1 MLALWVKGYA
11 GTEFRIKDW
20 YCHLILLQIV
30 TSVPSRSASN
40 DSAWCLIYT
49 SSSETS
55 VFQLLQSCGS
65 IEQNG
70 FKGIKDSRLRR
81 HSDGT
86 GGSCTLYHLE
96 MCVLPGSLPI
106 SQQAH
111 THTTQRTESLAG
123 CIGSGRGRY
132 RNRFFKLAEIEKN
145 KRTMVVECGARC
157 FMLVVFGRFRRF
169 IRTLYIIS
177 LWCGRA
183 ESPRLR

>member
-111 THTTQRTESLAG
+111 THTQHNARKVWRAASEAGAGDTATASL
-123 CIGSGRGRY
+123 
-132 RNRFFKLAEIEKN
+132 NWL
-145 KRTMVVECGARC
+145 
-157 FMLVVFGRFRRF
+157 
-169 IRTLYIIS
+169 
-177 LWCGRA
+177 
-183 ESPRLR
+183 RLRKIKEGW